1 MATFRK
7 VKRKVYT
14 SMDLKRMGITYD
26 CGVVWHWT
34 TQRGNTPLK
43 RHVQNSNNDV
53 YYIFKHKGK
62 TIAIREEAILKAF
75 IKE

>member
-1 MATFRK
+1 MAATRN
-7 VKRKVYT
+7 VKRKVYS

-34 TQRGNTPLK
+34 PLRGNTPLK

-53 YYIFKHKGK
+53 YYIFKHNGK
-62 TIAIREEAILKAF
+62 PIAIREEAILKAF
-75 IKE
+75 VKE